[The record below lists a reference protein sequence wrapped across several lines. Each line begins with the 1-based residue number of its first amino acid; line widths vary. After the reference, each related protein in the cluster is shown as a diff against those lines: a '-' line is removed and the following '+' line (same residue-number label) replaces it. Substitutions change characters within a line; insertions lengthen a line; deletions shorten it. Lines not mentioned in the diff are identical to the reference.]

1 MLDMRIPDTSMPHNA
16 ARRAQV
22 CATIMLSGSISLP
35 QLHAT
40 WCMNVGF
47 GHSVLPLLYASSI
60 LTPLH
65 DPVVARWLRSCVTE
79 RVLKKNLAKPT
90 LDISSGHIKKWKGT
104 FCQIIPQKKIWA
116 KSRLGSANKPLRC
129 ISVEEHWIIWQCV
142 IPSSSLQGNAA
153 MQIQHWNLIA
163 FLETQDPPRSWVWN
177 MKFSPTI
184 NSIVTGRAR
193 FIYCTY
199 TACVKVYASTYLEHC
214 LLSFHSTYDCMSN
227 E

>member
-47 GHSVLPLLYASSI
+47 GQQCLTIAVCILHPHSTTWSS
-60 LTPLH
+60 
-65 DPVVARWLRSCVTE
+65 RST
-79 RVLKKNLAKPT
+79 LAKVLCYRKGSEEKPCQANPWHFQR
-90 LDISSGHIKKWKGT
+90 HIKKKWKGT
-104 FCQIIPQKKIWA
+104 FCQIIPQNKIWA
-116 KSRLGSANKPLRC
+116 KSRLGSASKPLRC
-129 ISVEEHWIIWQCV
+129 ISMEEHWIIWQRV

-163 FLETQDPPRSWVWN
+163 FLEI
-177 MKFSPTI
+177 SPTI

-193 FIYCTY
+193 LY
-199 TACVKVYASTYLEHC
+199 TVHTLHV
-214 LLSFHSTYDCMSN
+214 
-227 E
+227 